1 MMIQED
7 DQIRIQYE
15 FVQGHMGEKDKSLF
29 LLPFDVQINQKRR
42 WVESVDLAYN
52 AWHRAKVT
60 GKMMKLSF
68 T

>member
-1 MMIQED
+1 MIQED
-7 DQIRIQYE
+7 DEIRIQYE
-15 FVQGHMGEKDKSLF
+15 FDQGHMGEEDKSLF

-52 AWHRAKVT
+52 AWLRAKVT